1 VRAVTSVA
9 IQNIVYQL
17 PPPPSVAPLATF
29 RQATLAGRASCGW
42 RCPYETIRSAMAYRR
57 ELVGAARSFLAAA
70 RQRHGGDDAR
80 AMGALEMGSGGG
92 ASGAA
97 ERVRVLAVHWR
108 RGDFLGRS
116 DEATGEALLD
126 SKSGKPC
133 VRAAVVLS
141 PSQLAEEVRDALA
154 RHNSSLVFLASNAKP
169 EEVTALEQQLS
180 GIPVVRYEPP
190 PSATP
195 PARSYTAPEL
205 AVLDTLVCARG
216 TSWRSA

>member
-1 VRAVTSVA
+1 
-9 IQNIVYQL
+9 
-17 PPPPSVAPLATF
+17 
-29 RQATLAGRASCGW
+29 
-42 RCPYETIRSAMAYRR
+42 M
-57 ELVGAARSFLAAA
+57 
-70 RQRHGGDDAR
+70 
-80 AMGALEMGSGGG
+80 
-92 ASGAA
+92 
-97 ERVRVLAVHWR
+97 
-108 RGDFLGRS
+108 GRS
-116 DEATGEALLD
+116 GSEHVCKDEATGEALLD

-205 AVLDTLVCARG
+205 AVLDTLVCALADAFLGTRRSMFSWNILEERVMQGNEPTSGALMGLPRG
-216 TSWRSA
+216 TRRQAEGRGADAASR